1 MNKNRGITLIALM
14 VTIVVLLILLGATVT
29 MLIGQNGILART
41 QNAKFTTEISQL
53 KEEWNIEK
61 ISIQMQGEQT
71 ENINASG
78 EDVKKYV
85 KSIPYSYIGKFS
97 IVNGEL
103 AYDINK
109 FSKEEQLILKTNY
122 RFKATGDN
130 IVPYGSIEKKVKDG
144 KVFITVFS
152 ADDESDVDDII
163 LPDGTS
169 KKIQYDTENIL
180 LRGQLFRYEGVTKEV
195 LNKYFKNVTVDE
207 NNKIN
212 DVIDVEKYNVILDL
226 NAYGSP
232 TNYNFLNECFENGK
246 NLITS
251 GNDSNTMLAIIEKS
265 FKVSG
270 IYYPKINQ
278 KNELTKFYDTDPG
291 KDSLSFIKFKY
302 GVNVWYTATING
314 QEMDTLGEYENEKG
328 TKWIHNH
335 LQNYKNTELFY
346 RNAIYRVTGS
356 RSATYEATENGT
368 YIFTIKDLAGNT
380 TEISTEVTEL

>member
-1 MNKNRGITLIALM
+1 
-14 VTIVVLLILLGATVT
+14 

-41 QNAKFTTEISQL
+41 QNAKFTTEISQI
-53 KEEWNIEK
+53 KEEWDLEK
-61 ISIQMQGEQT
+61 LSFQMQGEQT

-85 KSIPYSYIGKFS
+85 NIPGSYIGKIS

-109 FSKEEQLILKTNY
+109 FSKEEQLIFKTNY
-122 RFKATGDN
+122 GFKATGDN
-130 IVPYGSIEKKVKDG
+130 ISPYGSIEKKIKDK
-144 KVFITVFS
+144 KVQLTVFS
-152 ADDESDVDDII
+152 ADDESDIDEII

-226 NAYGSP
+226 NSYSEP
-232 TNYNFLNECFENGK
+232 TNSTFLNECFKNGI
-246 NLITS
+246 NLVTS
-251 GNDSNTMLAIIEKS
+251 GNDSKSNLEIIDDFS
-265 FKVSG
+265 
-270 IYYPKINQ
+270 IIDTTIYPKIVAE
-278 KNELTKFYDTDPG
+278 NEMSKYMNTNLE
-291 KDSLSFIKFKY
+291 KDFMTAIKFKKNT
-302 GVNVWYTATING
+302 NVWCIASSNE

-368 YIFTIKDLAGNT
+368 YTFTIKDLAGNT

>member
-1 MNKNRGITLIALM
+1 MKRNNGITLIALM

-61 ISIQMQGEQT
+61 LSIQMQGEQT

-85 KSIPYSYIGKFS
+85 NIPDSYIGKIS

-109 FSKEEQLILKTNY
+109 FSKEEQLIFKTNY
-122 RFKATGDN
+122 GFKATGDN
-130 IVPYGSIEKKVKDG
+130 ISPYGSIEKKIKDK
-144 KVFITVFS
+144 KVQLTVFS
-152 ADDESDVDDII
+152 ADDESDIDEII

-232 TNYNFLNECFENGK
+232 TNYNFLNECFGNGK

-265 FKVSG
+265 FKVFG

-278 KNELTKFYDTDPG
+278 TNEP
-291 KDSLSFIKFKY
+291 IR
-302 GVNVWYTATING
+302 IN
-314 QEMDTLGEYENEKG
+314 
-328 TKWIHNH
+328 
-335 LQNYKNTELFY
+335 
-346 RNAIYRVTGS
+346 R
-356 RSATYEATENGT
+356 
-368 YIFTIKDLAGNT
+368 
-380 TEISTEVTEL
+380 

>member
-1 MNKNRGITLIALM
+1 MNKNRGITLIALI

-41 QNAKFTTEISQL
+41 QNAKFTTEISQI
-53 KEEWNIEK
+53 KEEWDLEK
-61 ISIQMQGEQT
+61 LSFQMQGEQT

-85 KSIPYSYIGKFS
+85 NIPDSYIGKIS

-109 FSKEEQLILKTNY
+109 FSKEEQLIFKTNY
-122 RFKATGDN
+122 GFKATGDN
-130 IVPYGSIEKKVKDG
+130 ISSYGSIEKKIKDK
-144 KVFITVFS
+144 KVQLTVFS
-152 ADDESDVDDII
+152 ADDESDIDEII

-226 NAYGSP
+226 NSYSEP
-232 TNYNFLNECFENGK
+232 TNSTFLNECFKNGI
-246 NLITS
+246 NLVTS
-251 GNDSNTMLAIIEKS
+251 GNDSKSNLEIIDDFS
-265 FKVSG
+265 
-270 IYYPKINQ
+270 IIDTTIYPKIVAE
-278 KNELTKFYDTDPG
+278 NEMSKYMNTNLE
-291 KDSLSFIKFKY
+291 KDFMTAIKFKKNT
-302 GVNVWYTATING
+302 NVWCIASSDE

-368 YIFTIKDLAGNT
+368 YTFTIKDLAGNT

>member
-61 ISIQMQGEQT
+61 LSIQMQGEQT

-85 KSIPYSYIGKFS
+85 NIPDSYIGKIS

-109 FSKEEQLILKTNY
+109 FSKEEQLIFKTNY
-122 RFKATGDN
+122 GFKATGDN
-130 IVPYGSIEKKVKDG
+130 ISPYGSIEKKIKDK
-144 KVFITVFS
+144 KVQLTVFS
-152 ADDESDVDDII
+152 ADDESDIDEII

-232 TNYNFLNECFENGK
+232 TNYNFLNECFGNGK

-265 FKVSG
+265 FKVFG

-278 KNELTKFYDTDPG
+278 TNELTKFYDTDPG

-302 GVNVWYTATING
+302 GVNVWYTATIND
-314 QEMDTLGEYENEKG
+314 QEMDALGEYENENG
-328 TKWIHNH
+328 TKWIHRH
-335 LQNYKNTELFY
+335 VGGLKNTEIFY

-368 YIFTIKDLAGNT
+368 YTFTIKDLAGNT